1 MNQSYKGEE
10 TPKRRK
16 RKKLGEILVEAG
28 LIDDQILKKA
38 LEKQKLEKKKLGQML
53 MDMGVAT
60 DKEIASALAK
70 QLKIPLMD
78 LKNIEIPKDIISHV
92 PAKMAEKYLLL
103 PVKLTENRLLVVMA
117 NPTDFYATDDLR
129 FATGMIIK
137 VAVAT
142 QEDILDAL
150 DIYYPKEDLAKA
162 LDSGPNIDRGI
173 EVLQEAKVEEKDADA
188 LVEITERP
196 PIIRLTNSILSDAIK
211 LKASDIHIEPY
222 LDQVLIRYRVDGTLR
237 EILKLG
243 KHIHTPLVSRLKI
256 MSEMDIS
263 IKRKPQ
269 DGRASV
275 RYENNVY
282 DLRLSCIPTSNGE
295 KVTIRIL
302 DQSQASVSLEN
313 IGLSEKN
320 LKALDQAISRP
331 QGITLVTGPTG
342 SGKSTTLY
350 ACLSKLKSPSVNI
363 ITVEDP
369 VEYDILGINQV
380 QVNPQAGLTFAA
392 GLRSILR
399 QDPDIVMIGE
409 IRDNETASIAFR
421 AANTGHLVLSTLHTN
436 DAPSAVTR
444 LLDLDIKPFLIASS
458 LICVIGQRLVRKICE
473 KCKVPDPMGAE
484 MVKQFLPRIL
494 QKREHTFWK
503 GEGCEAC
510 QYTGYSGRTGIYE
523 ILMITKSLNK
533 LLSPEITAVALKNEA
548 DKEGFQSITTDG
560 IEKCLQ
566 GITTVQEVFRVAPP
580 GMEEISKKDSE
591 EVLIQYDEEFEE
603 RLSALSSV
611 SSIKPKKIL
620 VADDNEMT
628 LQLLTDV
635 LEYENYNVITATNGL
650 EAMKLALREMPDLI
664 ISDLLMPKMNGLVL
678 TNRLKS
684 QLNTRFI
691 PIIILTNKD
700 DVETEVKLL
709 ESGAND
715 YITKPVN
722 HKKLLV
728 RIQKLLQDQCEAIEV
743 KEG

>member
-421 AANTGHLVLSTLHTN
+421 AANTGHLVLSH
-436 DAPSAVTR
+436 
-444 LLDLDIKPFLIASS
+444 
-458 LICVIGQRLVRKICE
+458 
-473 KCKVPDPMGAE
+473 
-484 MVKQFLPRIL
+484 
-494 QKREHTFWK
+494 
-503 GEGCEAC
+503 
-510 QYTGYSGRTGIYE
+510 
-523 ILMITKSLNK
+523 
-533 LLSPEITAVALKNEA
+533 SPYK
-548 DKEGFQSITTDG
+548 
-560 IEKCLQ
+560 
-566 GITTVQEVFRVAPP
+566 
-580 GMEEISKKDSE
+580 
-591 EVLIQYDEEFEE
+591 
-603 RLSALSSV
+603 
-611 SSIKPKKIL
+611 
-620 VADDNEMT
+620 
-628 LQLLTDV
+628 
-635 LEYENYNVITATNGL
+635 
-650 EAMKLALREMPDLI
+650 
-664 ISDLLMPKMNGLVL
+664 
-678 TNRLKS
+678 
-684 QLNTRFI
+684 
-691 PIIILTNKD
+691 
-700 DVETEVKLL
+700 
-709 ESGAND
+709 
-715 YITKPVN
+715 
-722 HKKLLV
+722 
-728 RIQKLLQDQCEAIEV
+728 
-743 KEG
+743 